1 MPESSRWVEL
11 TKTVGEINARLIAG
25 DLESEE
31 IRTHIEMAPSSWFY
45 GAEDP
50 NRLVTIYVLSED
62 LPRAES
68 LLERASA
75 EDAGEVAVDPVEDD
89 VEGYDEAE
97 PAEPDYPIFAE
108 QGSGLRSRP
117 LRWALAA
124 VIVGALVFGF
134 LRGTVFDIF
143 S

>member
-11 TKTVGEINARLIAG
+11 TKTVGEISARLIAG
-25 DLESEE
+25 DLENEE

-50 NRLVTIYVLSED
+50 NRLVTIYVLPED

-68 LLERASA
+68 LLEQASA
-75 EDAGEVAVDPVEDD
+75 EGADEIAMDLVEED

-97 PAEPDYPIFAE
+97 AEAAYPIFAE
-108 QGSGLRSRP
+108 EGSGLRSRP